1 MGFFRGAF
9 AGDEGRA
16 QGRETRLSQ
25 GADNDK
31 PACFRLAGFSDTD
44 KIRVM
49 VDAAGAREFH
59 AGMCSVCLGCGLKSA
74 LHYEPCC
81 VMWRLK

>member
-1 MGFFRGAF
+1 
-9 AGDEGRA
+9 
-16 QGRETRLSQ
+16 
-25 GADNDK
+25 
-31 PACFRLAGFSDTD
+31 LAGFSDTD